1 MPSYPLAPLAERAC
15 SSQVGTATAGKGIGG
30 GSVLVADGE
39 VAVADGEVAVGLEP
53 GQQAVIV
60 WGSGGRD

>member
-1 MPSYPLAPLAERAC
+1 MAYFERFPTRLDPLAERAC

-30 GSVLVADGE
+30 GS